1 MYDKSTRNVC
11 RCADHLLETF
21 SSSTVPALPHS
32 MPQRSHQ
39 IMRLPRPKKEVQRRS
54 PLYCAPTLWNSLLA
68 DLQKLANW
76 NSVNFFF
83 FRTRFSLLPAFN
95 HDQSFAL
102 SLLSTEMR
110 KNNCT
115 LHIDTPRHIRTHART
130 HAHTLTPVFFSFLFF

>member
-1 MYDKSTRNVC
+1 MGRKTQQQQKSKQPTKTGNYTSNKMGHAAMYDKSTKNVC

-68 DLQKLANW
+68 DLKKLANW

-83 FRTRFSLLPAFN
+83 EHDLVCFQYLTMIILLRSHSSPRKCERTIVR
-95 HDQSFAL
+95 
-102 SLLSTEMR
+102 
-110 KNNCT
+110 C
-115 LHIDTPRHIRTHART
+115 I
-130 HAHTLTPVFFSFLFF
+130 

>member
-1 MYDKSTRNVC
+1 MC

-39 IMRLPRPKKEVQRRS
+39 ITRLPRPKKEVQRRS

-83 FRTRFSLLPAFN
+83 FFE
-95 HDQSFAL
+95 HDLVCFQHLTMIIPLRSHGHAKEQL
-102 SLLSTEMR
+102 YVAYRYTQTYPYAR
-110 KNNCT
+110 A
-115 LHIDTPRHIRTHART
+115 HPR
-130 HAHTLTPVFFSFLFF
+130 AHSRPQFFFFF